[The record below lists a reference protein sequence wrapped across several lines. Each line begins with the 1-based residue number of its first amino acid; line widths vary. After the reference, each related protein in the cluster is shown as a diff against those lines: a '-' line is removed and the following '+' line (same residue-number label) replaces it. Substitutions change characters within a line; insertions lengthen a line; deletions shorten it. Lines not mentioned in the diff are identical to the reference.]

1 MGKKTGQAR
10 LIELSLALVV
20 LLIGF
25 LFINVLNISIIN
37 TRSYKGL
44 SNIANRILTL
54 LDEKDTLYW
63 MIYGEDGSGNIELS
77 KKIIESVLPPSYGYN
92 MTVYDEQ
99 WRMLWSISRGFDSE
113 KSASGAFLYLTFN
126 GEEQIRIVVLS
137 ISGGEG

>member
-1 MGKKTGQAR
+1 MGRETGQAR

-25 LFINVLNISIIN
+25 LFINVLNILVIN

-44 SNIANRILTL
+44 SNVANRILTL

-63 MIYGEDGSGNIELS
+63 MVYGEDGSGNIELS
-77 KKIIESVLPPSYGYN
+77 KTIIESVLPSSYGYN
-92 MTVYDEQ
+92 MTVYDKD
-99 WRMLWSISRGFDSE
+99 WNMKWSVSRRFDSK
-113 KSASGAFLYLTFN
+113 KSASGTFLYLTFN